1 MKLRIASSP
10 HDWKTV
16 DTLVREYLEFLPFHV
31 DFQDIETELAT
42 LEVEYGP
49 PDGFA
54 LIASRDETD
63 VGMVALHRFSEHD
76 AEMKRMFVRP
86 EGRGL
91 GVGRALAER
100 TVATASALGYQR
112 ILLDTVT
119 FLTAAIGLYQSLGFV
134 EIEPYRHNPLAEARF
149 YALTL

>member
-31 DFQDIETELAT
+31 DFQDIETELTT

-86 EGRGL
+86 EGRGF